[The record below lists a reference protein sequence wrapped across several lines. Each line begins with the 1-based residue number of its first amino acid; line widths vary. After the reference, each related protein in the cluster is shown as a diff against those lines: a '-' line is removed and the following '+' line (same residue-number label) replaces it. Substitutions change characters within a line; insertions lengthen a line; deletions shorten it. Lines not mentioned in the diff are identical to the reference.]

1 MISAEVR
8 NEWRHKTFN
17 FFLLVVVVAL
27 VSAHAVVWS
36 PPAVLDQD
44 VLGIARISFSSVFFL
59 PLATRPSFLC
69 RVVFGTTTTKDDYT
83 TKDVVLCGYKK
94 NGVWKN
100 LKKKMKNEKP
110 KAFFSSINHS
120 IIKNDEEGDENDVN

>member
-17 FFLLVVVVAL
+17 FFLLVVVIIPFVVAL
-27 VSAHAVVWS
+27 VSVHAVVWS

-59 PLATRPSFLC
+59 PLATRPSFC
-69 RVVFGTTTTKDDYT
+69 FVSETTTTKCDNNNNS
-83 TKDVVLCGYKK
+83 KVV
-94 NGVWKN
+94 
-100 LKKKMKNEKP
+100 
-110 KAFFSSINHS
+110 
-120 IIKNDEEGDENDVN
+120 

>member
-1 MISAEVR
+1 VIIP
-8 NEWRHKTFN
+8 F
-17 FFLLVVVVAL
+17 VVVAL

-94 NGVWKN
+94 MEKMENFE
-100 LKKKMKNEKP
+100 KKMKNEKP
-110 KAFFSSINHS
+110 KAFFSS
-120 IIKNDEEGDENDVN
+120 